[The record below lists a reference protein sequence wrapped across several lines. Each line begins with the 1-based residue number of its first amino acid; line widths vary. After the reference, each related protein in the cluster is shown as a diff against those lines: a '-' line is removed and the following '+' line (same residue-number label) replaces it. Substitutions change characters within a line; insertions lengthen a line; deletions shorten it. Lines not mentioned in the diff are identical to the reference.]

1 MVMDTELVVFATGG
15 DKEYF
20 TVDDYYCNPD
30 STLVLISK
38 EKMAFRIE
46 AWPTSRQRSITL

>member
-20 TVDDYYCNPD
+20 TVDDYYCNPH

-38 EKMAFRIE
+38 EKMAFRTE
-46 AWPTSRQRSITL
+46 AWPTSRQR